1 MVAEGSVGVVG
12 EPPPRREALIA
23 LDTCFLPVAAAERAA
38 V

>member
-1 MVAEGSVGVVG
+1 VPAEGSEGVVA
-12 EPPPRREALIA
+12 EPLRKEALIA